1 MKNKTQDTI
10 GKPDSYYVN
19 YNMFKGKK
27 REDSKQICKKE
38 KITIVKL

>member
-10 GKPDSYYVN
+10 GRQDSYYVN
-19 YNMFKGKK
+19 HNVFKGQKHK
-27 REDSKQICKKE
+27 DSKETRKKE